1 MNFSWP
7 KSERNDEAGG
17 EKEERQSASE
27 EPLSE
32 STLATSESELGGA
45 GGGPPPKNPTFSF
58 AIDAAA
64 VMAKAND
71 IAVALN
77 HTERTMAHV
86 IAGIAL
92 RPDAAELFNKCHL
105 SNGAIQ
111 PESGTVALSA
121 DQALRACLRYI
132 EENVKSQSD
141 ERKADLPFSQDVR
154 ELLGRAEHIANDRSP
169 DLRKIGVGDILE
181 VIGGPDLWSRVK
193 PVLLGSSSPS
203 LSEIS
208 QHLHRIELAIAEV
221 KNGAGMAGFA
231 AGIANVI
238 NQMQAVLRGHM
249 SKFNDVVSATEPS
262 RTSLEM
268 HSIVS
273 ETGLASPRADETIK
287 LRNITSALV
296 EIGGGS
302 KKQEEELVQVNI
314 RIEAL
319 EGLCLKMM
327 AIAGVSALAA
337 LLLLGVVGY
346 KSLI

>member
-1 MNFSWP
+1 MNFNWA
-7 KSERNDEAGG
+7 KSERNDEAGR
-17 EKEERQSASE
+17 EKEERQSAIE
-27 EPLSE
+27 EPRSE
-32 STLATSESELGGA
+32 SASATSEAELGGT
-45 GGGPPPKNPTFSF
+45 GGGPPPKLPTFSF

-92 RPDAAELFNKCHL
+92 RPDAAELFNKCYL
-105 SNGAIQ
+105 NNKAIQ
-111 PESGTVALSA
+111 AGSSTVALSA
-121 DQALRACLRYI
+121 DQALRACLRYV

-141 ERKADLPFSQDVR
+141 EQKTDLPFSQDVR
-154 ELLGRAEHIANDRSP
+154 ELLGRAEDIANDRSP

-181 VIGGPDLWSRVK
+181 VISGPDLWSRVK
-193 PVLLGSSSPS
+193 PVLRGSPS

-208 QHLHRIELAIAEV
+208 QHLHRIELGIAEV
-221 KNGAGMAGFA
+221 KNGAELAGFV
-231 AGIANVI
+231 AGIANAI
-238 NQMQAVLRGHM
+238 NQMQTVLRGHI
-249 SKFNDVVSATEPS
+249 SKLNDVVSATEPS

-268 HSIVS
+268 HPVVS
-273 ETGLASPRADETIK
+273 EAGLASPRTDETIK

-302 KKQEEELVQVNI
+302 KKQEAELVRVHV

-319 EGLCLKMM
+319 ERLCLKMM
-327 AIAGVSALAA
+327 AIAGISALAA
-337 LLLLGVVGY
+337 LLLLGIVSY